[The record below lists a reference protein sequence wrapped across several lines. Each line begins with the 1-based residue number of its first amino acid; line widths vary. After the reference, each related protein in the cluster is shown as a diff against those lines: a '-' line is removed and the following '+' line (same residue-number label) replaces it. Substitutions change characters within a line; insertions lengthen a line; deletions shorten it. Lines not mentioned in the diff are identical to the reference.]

1 MKYINFHCSRYLKI
15 IVFKI
20 YPQTF
25 KCFKTVGHLEI
36 FPSQYLSSSSFCNL
50 SNLKIRSNRTSYWK
64 YFYHA
69 QLSLWLSRLYWRC
82 GCEKIYC
89 KYWSY
94 KFKNSQRE
102 LSRYS
107 DMPGHSVLTG
117 KYWMLILILRP
128 KNLTRCLLIQSY

>member
-1 MKYINFHCSRYLKI
+1 MDMIKNVTFWIEIDLFNATNYIKI
-15 IVFKI
+15 SIFKI
-20 YPQTF
+20 YY
-25 KCFKTVGHLEI
+25 LEI
-36 FPSQYLSSSSFCNL
+36 FSSHYLSSLSFCNL
-50 SNLKIRSNRTSYWK
+50 SKLKIRSNRTSYWK
-64 YFYHA
+64 HFFYHA
-69 QLSLWLSRLYWRC
+69 QLSLWLSSLYWRY

-94 KFKNSQRE
+94 KFRNSQRE

-128 KNLTRCLLIQSY
+128 KVITLQDAF